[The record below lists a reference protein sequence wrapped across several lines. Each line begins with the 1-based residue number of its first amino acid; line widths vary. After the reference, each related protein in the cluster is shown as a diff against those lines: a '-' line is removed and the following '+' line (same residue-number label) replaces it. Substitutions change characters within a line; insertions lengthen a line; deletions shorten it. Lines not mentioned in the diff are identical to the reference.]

1 MKSFA
6 RIRARMSTLSRYT
19 VKEILSH
26 LTGVLGIILGIF
38 LVQRFASLLADAT
51 AGSFPVAA
59 ISHLLGLRTVMAL
72 PSLFP
77 VTLYI
82 AIFLS
87 LGRFHQDQEMV
98 ALAGCGVPPTRI
110 HRAVILF
117 AAFAA
122 LVNGLL
128 SFSVRPW
135 AAARFQAVRRAAM
148 SESKLADVRPQ
159 RFYSFEDGDQT
170 VLFAEARPEGEPG
183 VLQGVFARVRHEG
196 KLSVFSAKKALEQRD
211 EARGYRF
218 LRLFDGYRYDL
229 DTSGNVREI
238 TTYRELSIRT
248 PLGSETAPPE
258 KEETRSAAALASS
271 EDPKDSAEL
280 QWRIANAVSVLL
292 LALLAIPLSHTN
304 PRQGKYARLFVAI
317 LLYVA
322 YRSVLN
328 AARHWIED
336 GWLPPFPGLWIVHA
350 LCLAVATVLFVF
362 GPERQVLRAPW
373 RRRREAV
380 S

>member
-1 MKSFA
+1 
-6 RIRARMSTLSRYT
+6 MSILSRYT

-26 LTGVLGIILGIF
+26 LTGVLAIILGIF

-77 VTLYI
+77 VTFYI

-87 LGRFHQDQEMV
+87 LGRFHQDQEMT
-98 ALAGCGVPPTRI
+98 ALAGCGIPATRI
-110 HRAVILF
+110 YRAVILF

-122 LVNGLL
+122 LLNGLL

-135 AAARFQAVRRAAM
+135 AAGRFQAVRRAAM

-159 RFYSFEDGDQT
+159 RFYSFEDGDET
-170 VLFAEARPEGEPG
+170 VLFAEARSKDEPG
-183 VLQGVFARVRHEG
+183 VLQGVFARVRHGG

-211 EARGYRF
+211 EERGYRF

-229 DTSGNVREI
+229 DKRGNVRDI
-238 TTYRELSIRT
+238 TQYRELSIRT
-248 PLGSETAPPE
+248 PLGSEIQPD
-258 KEETRSAAALASS
+258 KEETRSAAALAASA
-271 EDPKDSAEL
+271 DPKDAAEL

-322 YRSVLN
+322 YRSLLN

-336 GWLPPFPGLWIVHA
+336 GWLPFFPGLWIVHA
-350 LCLAVATVLFVF
+350 LCLIVAVVLFVV
-362 GPERQVLRAPW
+362 GPDARDLRAGGS
-373 RRRREAV
+373 RRLQAAA
-380 S
+380 

>member
-1 MKSFA
+1 
-6 RIRARMSTLSRYT
+6 MSTLSQYT

-26 LTGVLGIILGIF
+26 LTGVLAIILGIF

-59 ISHLLGLRTVMAL
+59 ISHLLGLRTLMAL

-87 LGRFHQDQEMV
+87 LGRFHQDHEMV

-110 HRAVILF
+110 HRAVLLF

-122 LVNGLL
+122 LFNGVL

-135 AAARFQAVRRAAM
+135 AAGRFQAVRSAAM
-148 SESKLADVRPQ
+148 SESKLTDVRPQ
-159 RFYSFEDGDQT
+159 RFYSFEDGDET
-170 VLFAEARPEGEPG
+170 VLFAEGRRDDEPG
-183 VLQGVFARVRHEG
+183 VLQGVFARVRHAG
-196 KLSVFSAKKALEQRD
+196 KLSVFSAKKALERRD
-211 EARGYRF
+211 TEHGFRF
-218 LRLFDGYRYDL
+218 LHLFDGYRYDL
-229 DTSGNVREI
+229 DTKGNVRDI
-238 TTYRELSIRT
+238 TQYRELSIRT
-248 PLGSETAPPE
+248 PLGGGPPPDR
-258 KEETRSAAALASS
+258 EETRSAAALAASS
-271 EDPKDSAEL
+271 DPKDAGEL

-304 PRQGKYARLFVAI
+304 PRQGKYGRLFVAI

-322 YRSVLN
+322 YRSLLN

-336 GWLPPFPGLWIVHA
+336 GWLPAFPGLWVVHA
-350 LCLAVATVLFVF
+350 LCFAVAVVLFVL
-362 GPERQVLRAPW
+362 GPDGRDLLAVRQ
-373 RRRREAV
+373 RREAV
-380 S
+380 A